1 MCRKMFRHDPI
12 GMTRP
17 VRGWIRL
24 QNPLNVEYSTSIGVK
39 CVPLARQSPFGV
51 GRTLQTRLRRD
62 RLLCPA
68 AHGDDTRRD
77 DSENTIDDW
86 GVTSGKGSEQS
97 IFKRKFLFECRAL
110 LFQDV
115 C

>member
-1 MCRKMFRHDPI
+1 
-12 GMTRP
+12 
-17 VRGWIRL
+17 V
-24 QNPLNVEYSTSIGVK
+24 S
-39 CVPLARQSPFGV
+39 LAHQRPFGV

-86 GVTSGKGSEQS
+86 GGASGKGSEQS
-97 IFKRKFLFECRAL
+97 IFKRTFESFCLSVEPCFFRTFVDTVLPPGVMQEML
-110 LFQDV
+110 LLLYS
-115 C
+115 